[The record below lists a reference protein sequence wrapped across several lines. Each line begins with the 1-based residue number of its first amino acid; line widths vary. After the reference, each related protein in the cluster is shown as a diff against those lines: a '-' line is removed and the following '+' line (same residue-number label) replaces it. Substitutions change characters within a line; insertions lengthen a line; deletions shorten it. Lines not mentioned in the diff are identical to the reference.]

1 MGDRKPKIEQR
12 ILIEI
17 ATALLL
23 IGVALLQTSLA
34 PSIYRFRIDWV
45 LLVVVGWTLLHGLVP
60 GLRWAMYGGVALD
73 VLQPLPLG
81 THLLALLICV
91 IGVAYITEPLD
102 REQPLLVVLVMLG
115 SALAY
120 GTIVTLVMH
129 VTVQAVPWLSFGL
142 TSLLPTALLN
152 AVAGVPVFGLMR
164 RIGRQAQL
172 EVG

>member
-45 LLVVVGWTLLHGLVP
+45 LLLVVGWTLLRGLVP

-91 IGVAYITEPLD
+91 IGVAYVTEPLD
-102 REQPLLVVLVMLG
+102 REQPLLVVLALLG
-115 SALAY
+115 SSLVY
-120 GTIVTLVMH
+120 GTVVTLVLH
-129 VTVQAVPWLSFGL
+129 VTVQAVPWLGFSL
-142 TSLLPTALLN
+142 TSLLPTALLD

-164 RIGRQAQL
+164 RMSRQAQL